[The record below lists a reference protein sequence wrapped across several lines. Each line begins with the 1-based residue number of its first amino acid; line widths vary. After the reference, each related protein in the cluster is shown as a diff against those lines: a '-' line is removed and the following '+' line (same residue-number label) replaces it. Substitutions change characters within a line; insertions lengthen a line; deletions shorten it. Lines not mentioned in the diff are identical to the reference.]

1 MDITFSLSFSS
12 FHTVHRKVI
21 ENALNFFDM
30 ENKCKIIFPFS
41 QILFYWTTDLCVL
54 FSTNDVWA

>member
-1 MDITFSLSFSS
+1 MDITFSLPFSS
-12 FHTVHRKVI
+12 FHTIFCKVI

-41 QILFYWTTDLCVL
+41 QNLFYSTTDLCVL
-54 FSTNDVWA
+54 FSTNDV